1 MPSLFNVADVVAAL
15 VALVLL
21 LRWLASGDGAAR
33 GVISKHDRGWWHSP
47 LATAEEAEVVA
58 QAAQLVREKLRDGVT
73 IDPHVELLAL
83 RRLRA
88 VRFGRHAGEQVPAA
102 ADAERVAD
110 SCVWAIEWRAD
121 NCPKLESRGP
131 TKSSWYAAVELPQ
144 GEWADHFMAVGMR
157 TGRARGGHPVK
168 VERCGRHDTAGLER
182 DPEGEARLRKYYYG
196 MLEDMQ
202 HTLDVE
208 SLACG
213 ALLRTYE
220 VWDMAGITVG
230 QLLSPTVLRVSISV
244 LKIFSKAFTGITA
257 RVCIINMPAWAV
269 RLLDPLLAAVPAHVR
284 SRVVVLGADWEPTVA
299 QDVDAEALSLIKA
312 DASTL
317 ARHRGT
323 RLY

>member
-1 MPSLFNVADVVAAL
+1 MLVLNEFDVIAAF
-15 VALVLL
+15 VALALL
-21 LRWLASGDGAAR
+21 LRWLVSGDGTTL
-33 GVISKHDRGWWHSP
+33 VPSKQDVGWWHSP

-58 QAAQLVREKLRDGVT
+58 QAVRLVREKLREGVA

-88 VRFGRHAGEQVPAA
+88 VRFGRRAGELITAA
-102 ADAERVAD
+102 ADAQGVAQT
-110 SCVWAIEWRAD
+110 CVWAIEWRAD
-121 NCPKLESRGP
+121 NCPKIEPRGP
-131 TKSSWYAAVELPQ
+131 TKGTWYAAIELPQ
-144 GEWADHFMAVGMR
+144 GEWADQFMAVGMR

-168 VERCGRHDTAGLER
+168 VERCGRHDTAGLGR
-182 DPEGEARLRKYYYG
+182 DPDGEARLREYYYG
-196 MLEDMQ
+196 MLDDMQ

-220 VWDMAGITVG
+220 VWDMEGITIG
-230 QLLSPTVLRVSISV
+230 QMLSPTVLRVSIDV

-257 RVCIINMPAWAV
+257 RVCIINMPSWAM

-312 DASTL
+312 DARTL

-323 RLY
+323 RL